1 MSVESTAMNSNRA
14 LDSQKKADVLVT
26 YFAGMQGAFK
36 DANVY
41 SSSSEVTSIRQ
52 IMLTPRLCG

>member
-1 MSVESTAMNSNRA
+1 MISTRA
-14 LDSQKKADVLVT
+14 LNSQKKADVLVT

-41 SSSSEVTSIRQ
+41 SLLQ
-52 IMLTPRLCG
+52 K